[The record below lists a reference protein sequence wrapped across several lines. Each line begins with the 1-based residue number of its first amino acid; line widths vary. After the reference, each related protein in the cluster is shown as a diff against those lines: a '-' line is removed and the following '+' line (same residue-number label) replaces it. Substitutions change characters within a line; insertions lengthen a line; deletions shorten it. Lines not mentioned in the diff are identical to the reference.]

1 MKHTEAKYFDLGYR
15 YEKATNPDKARAV
28 AQEIRAFLSGENP
41 KDVTE
46 ARSLIEK
53 GRAEARK

>member
-1 MKHTEAKYFDLGYR
+1 MKNTEFQYINAGYR
-15 YEKATNPDKARAV
+15 YEKATSLDKARAV
-28 AQEIRAFLSGENP
+28 AQEIRVLLSGENP